1 MPALCTD
8 KSTMLHDRP
17 AAPQP
22 PVHRVVLLWSA
33 AVLIALL
40 LDGGVARALWP
51 VAEIVKESV
60 LANVIKDGGHFCFVL
75 ILAGLIWLLHPSAW
89 RGAATLIL
97 SAIASGIVYILL
109 RWPVGR
115 IRPIKGIDPF
125 SIEPFRQGLDG
136 FLNLSN
142 ASFPSGHACLA
153 FATAACMAWL
163 LPRWRVQFYGLAALM
178 AAERV
183 AELAHYLSDVVAS
196 AGLGILS
203 FHLARLTLLAL
214 SQPREVACNAPAIP
228 AN

>member
-1 MPALCTD
+1 
-8 KSTMLHDRP
+8 MLHDEP
-17 AAPQP
+17 ALR
-22 PVHRVVLLWSA
+22 RVSIRNLLLWWSA
-33 AVLIALL
+33 AMLVALL
-40 LDGGVARALWP
+40 LDGSAARALSP
-51 VAEIVKESV
+51 VAGIVKQSEIARS
-60 LANVIKDGGHFCFVL
+60 IKDGGHFVFVVFV
-75 ILAGLIWLLHPSAW
+75 AGFVWLLHSSSW
-89 RGAATLIL
+89 RGAVTLIL
-97 SAIASGIVYILL
+97 SAITSGAVYMLL

-125 SIEPFRQGLDG
+125 RIDPFRQGLDG

-163 LPRWRVQFYGLAALM
+163 VPRGRLLFFGLAALM

-196 AGLGILS
+196 AALGILA
-203 FHLARLTLLAL
+203 FHIARTAL
-214 SQPREVACNAPAIP
+214 QPPLQAQVIACNTSSVA

>member
-1 MPALCTD
+1 MP
-8 KSTMLHDRP
+8 HDEP
-17 AAPQP
+17 AARRKSLRNL
-22 PVHRVVLLWSA
+22 VMLWSA
-33 AVLIALL
+33 ATLAALL
-40 LDGGVARALWP
+40 LDGILARALWP
-51 VAEIVKESV
+51 AAATIKESE
-60 LANVIKDGGHFCFVL
+60 LAKLIKDGGHFYLVL
-75 ILAGLIWLLHPSAW
+75 ILAGLVWLLHPSAW

-97 SAIASGIVYILL
+97 SAITSGIAYMLL

-115 IRPIKGIDPF
+115 TRPIKGIDPF

-163 LPRWRVQFYGLAALM
+163 LPHWRVLFYSLAALM

-196 AGLGILS
+196 AALGIMA
-203 FHLARLTLLAL
+203 FHTARLTLASL
-214 SQPREVACNAPAIP
+214 SQPREVVCNAPALP